1 MNANLENIKDKKI
14 LVVGLG
20 KSGIAACQAMV
31 RLGAEVS
38 VQDSKRED
46 DVDPQLVTFLKGR
59 GVSCYFDRVP
69 CDIGIYDMMILSPG
83 VSPEPVSYTHLDFI
97 ILIIFTG

>member
-31 RLGAEVS
+31 RLRCGS
-38 VQDSKRED
+38 FR
-46 DVDPQLVTFLKGR
+46 
-59 GVSCYFDRVP
+59 
-69 CDIGIYDMMILSPG
+69 
-83 VSPEPVSYTHLDFI
+83 
-97 ILIIFTG
+97 TGFKKEKTMWTRNL